1 MRFEDI
7 VSLSVSILRER
18 KVRAALTIL
27 GVMIGPAAL
36 VSIVSATRG
45 YMNVISEQLTSLG
58 QNTIVTFPS
67 KDYEISQTD
76 IDRLRRIPGVAY
88 ITPFYQSIGEFRK
101 LDGELVRAQI
111 YAIDLTVL
119 MKAIGGLEV
128 EEGSI
133 PSPKAYTSCLIGSEL
148 AVSSRSNARL
158 YSIGSVLTVRI
169 PVKEGETIKL
179 KISSFRIAG
188 ILKPYGTIMIVNPD
202 RSIFL
207 PLDAGSSMLGQ
218 KRYTGIFL
226 VAGSPD
232 RVEYIVG
239 RIKELYGDYLDVISI
254 KQIAKTVN
262 NIMRILDVL
271 LFSTSSISFAV
282 AVTGVMATMFTSVME
297 RTREIGV
304 MKALGFTNRQ
314 IMLLIL
320 SESILIGFIGG
331 ITGIVVGI
339 IGSYALTN
347 RSLTI
352 IEGVAFTATPV
363 VSIDLLLSAMLL
375 SIAVGVVGGLLPA
388 LRASE
393 LQPVEALRYE

>member
-1 MRFEDI
+1 LRVEDI
-7 VSLSVSILRER
+7 LSLSIGILRER
-18 KVRAALTIL
+18 RVRAALTIL

-36 VSIVSATRG
+36 VSIVGATRG

-58 QNTIVTFPS
+58 QNTIVVFPA
-67 KDYEISQTD
+67 KGYELSSTD
-76 IDRLRRIPGVAY
+76 MDRLRRIPGVVYVTA
-88 ITPFYQSIGEFRK
+88 FYQSVGEFRK
-101 LDGELVRAQI
+101 LDGEETRVQV

-133 PSPKAYTSCLIGSEL
+133 PPSKAYTSCLVGSEL
-148 AVSSRSNARL
+148 VTSSKSGAKL
-158 YSIGSVLTVRI
+158 YGVGSAITVRI
-169 PVKEGETIKL
+169 PIIESENGKL

-207 PLDAGSSMLGQ
+207 PLDAGPSMLGQ

-232 RVEYIVG
+232 RVEYIVS
-239 RIKELYGDYLDVISI
+239 RIRDLYGDYLDIISI

-262 NIMRILDVL
+262 NVMKILDIL

-297 RTREIGV
+297 RTKEIGV

-314 IMLLIL
+314 VMLLIL
-320 SESILIGFIGG
+320 SESLIISLIGG
-331 ITGIVVGI
+331 IIGVAAGV
-339 IGSYALTN
+339 IGSYILTN

-352 IEGVAFTATPV
+352 VEGIAIVATPII
-363 VSIDLLLSAMLL
+363 SIDLVLSAILLSL
-375 SIAVGVVGGLLPA
+375 SVGMVGGLLPA
-388 LRASE
+388 LRASK

>member
-1 MRFEDI
+1 LRIEDI
-7 VSLSVSILRER
+7 LSLSISVLRER
-18 KVRAALTIL
+18 RVRAALTIL
-27 GVMIGPAAL
+27 GVMIGPTAL

-58 QNTIVTFPS
+58 QNTIVVFPG
-67 KDYEISQTD
+67 KDYELSQTD

-101 LDGELVRAQI
+101 LDGETVRVQL

-133 PSPKAYTSCLIGSEL
+133 PPSKAYTSCLIGSEL
-148 AVSSRSNARL
+148 ATSSRSGVKL
-158 YSIGSVLTVRI
+158 YSVGSALTVRI
-169 PVKEGETIKL
+169 PVIEGEAIRL
-179 KISSFRIAG
+179 KISSFRVAG

-207 PLDAGSSMLGQ
+207 PLDAGPSMLGQ
-218 KRYTGIFL
+218 KKYTGIFL

-232 RVEYIVG
+232 RVEYIVS
-239 RIKELYGDYLDVISI
+239 RIRDLYGDYLDVISI
-254 KQIAKTVN
+254 KQIAKTVD

-304 MKALGFTNRQ
+304 MKAVGFTNRQ
-314 IMLLIL
+314 VMLLIL
-320 SESILIGFIGG
+320 SESLIIGFIGG
-331 ITGIVVGI
+331 LAGVVAGMI
-339 IGSYALTN
+339 CAHILTN

-352 IEGVAFTATPV
+352 IEGVAFTASPV
-363 VSIDLLLSAMLL
+363 ISIDLILSAILLSL
-375 SIAVGVVGGLLPA
+375 SVGAIGGLLPA
-388 LRASE
+388 LRAAK

>member
-1 MRFEDI
+1 MRIEDI
-7 VSLSVSILRER
+7 LSLSMSILYER
-18 KVRAALTIL
+18 RVRAALTIL

-45 YMNVISEQLTSLG
+45 YMSVISEQLTSLG
-58 QNTIVTFPS
+58 QNTIVAFPS
-67 KDYEISQTD
+67 KDYELSQTD

-88 ITPFYQSIGEFRK
+88 ITPFYQSLGEFRK
-101 LDGELVRAQI
+101 LDGETVRVQL

-133 PSPKAYTSCLIGSEL
+133 PPPKAYTSCLIGSEL
-148 AVSSRSNARL
+148 AVSSRSGAKL
-158 YSIGSVLTVRI
+158 YGVGSALTVRI
-169 PVKEGETIKL
+169 PIIESETIKL
-179 KISSFRIAG
+179 KISSLRVAG

-207 PLDAGSSMLGQ
+207 PLDAGPSMLGQ
-218 KRYTGIFL
+218 RRYTGIFL

-239 RIKELYGDYLDVISI
+239 RIRDLYGDYLDVISI
-254 KQIAKTVN
+254 KQIAKTVD
-262 NIMRILDVL
+262 NIMKILDVL

-297 RTREIGV
+297 RTKEIGV

-314 IMLLIL
+314 VMLLIL
-320 SESILIGFIGG
+320 SESIIIGFIGG
-331 ITGIVVGI
+331 IAGVVAGI
-339 IGSYALTN
+339 IGSYMLTN
-347 RSLTI
+347 RSLMI
-352 IEGVAFTATPV
+352 MEGIAFTATPI
-363 VSIDLLLSAMLL
+363 VSVDLVLSAVILSLL
-375 SIAVGVVGGLLPA
+375 VGVIGGLLPA
-388 LRASE
+388 LRASK